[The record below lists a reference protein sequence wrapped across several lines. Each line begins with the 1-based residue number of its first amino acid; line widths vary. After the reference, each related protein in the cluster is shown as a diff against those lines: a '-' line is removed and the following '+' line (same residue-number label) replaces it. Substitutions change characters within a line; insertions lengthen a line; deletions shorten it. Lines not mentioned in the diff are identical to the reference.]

1 MRNFVILLL
10 IIIALAMLRRLV
22 VDVIGAVRNALGS
35 PGSGG
40 DGPSPGGARTHT
52 HAETHTGHMV
62 RDPISGTYIDE
73 RIAVKETVDGKTVFF
88 ESKENR
94 DAYLRQARSG

>member
-1 MRNFVILLL
+1 MRNFVILVL
-10 IIIALAMLRRLV
+10 IIIAMAMLRRLV

-35 PGSGG
+35 PGSAG
-40 DGPSPGGARTHT
+40 DGRSPGGARTN
-52 HAETHTGHMV
+52 ARADTHTGHMV

-73 RIAVKETVDGKTVFF
+73 RIAVKETVNGKTVYF

-94 DAYLRQARSG
+94 DTYLRQARSG

>member
-10 IIIALAMLRRLV
+10 VIIAMAMLRRLV

-35 PGSGG
+35 PGSAG
-40 DGPSPGGARTHT
+40 DGQSARGAQAHSG
-52 HAETHTGHMV
+52 AETHTGHMV

-73 RIAVKETVDGKTVFF
+73 RIALKETVNGKTVYF
-88 ESKENR
+88 ESRENR
-94 DAYLRQARSG
+94 DSYLRQARSG

>member
-1 MRNFVILLL
+1 MRNFVILVL
-10 IIIALAMLRRLV
+10 IIIAMAMLRRLL
-22 VDVIGAVRNALGS
+22 VDVVGAVKNALGS
-35 PGSGG
+35 PGSGS
-40 DGPSPGGARTHT
+40 GPTPKGERAQSGSEP
-52 HAETHTGHMV
+52 HTGHMV

-73 RIAVKETVDGKTVFF
+73 QLAIKETVNGKTFFF

>member
-10 IIIALAMLRRLV
+10 IIIAMAMLRRLL
-22 VDVIGAVRNALGS
+22 VDVVGAVKNALGS
-35 PGSGG
+35 PGSGS
-40 DGPSPGGARTHT
+40 GPTPKGERTQSGS
-52 HAETHTGHMV
+52 ETRTGHMV

-73 RIAVKETVDGKTVFF
+73 QLAIKETVNGKTFYF

-94 DAYLRQARSG
+94 DTYLRKARSG